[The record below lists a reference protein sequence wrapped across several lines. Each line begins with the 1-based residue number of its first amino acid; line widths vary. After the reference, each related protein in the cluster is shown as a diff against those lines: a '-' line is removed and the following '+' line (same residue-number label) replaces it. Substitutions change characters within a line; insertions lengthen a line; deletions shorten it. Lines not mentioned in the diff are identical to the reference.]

1 MEEARS
7 FEAIAF
13 PFTVGLAAGLL
24 LPEQLYAMG
33 GIHLLGGL
41 ACLGAVFMSL
51 LMLWRGGGRMEMALL
66 MICTGLCCT
75 AANRLGGSV
84 SPPAGGLEALKD
96 LLAGLP
102 FPHERTAPLL
112 TALFTGDRTA
122 LGRDTLHIFRSSGAS
137 HILALSGLHLGILYL
152 VMTRVLSILGNSP
165 LARIVRSVVAIVPA
179 GAFCLATGASPS
191 LVRAFLFILLGE
203 ACNLLHRPRNAWHIL
218 LVALTLQAA
227 IDPSQVATIGFQ
239 LSYLAMTGIILIFP
253 ILDRWY
259 PADGR
264 FDPIRKVWRGAALT
278 LSCQLTTAPLAWLT
292 FHTFPRHFLLTNL
305 LAMPLTTLLMVLGI
319 TTVALGAAGI
329 CPMLLI
335 RLTDLAAS
343 ALLFCLEVIAG
354 M

>member
-1 MEEARS
+1 MEEAKS

-13 PFTVGLAAGLL
+13 PFAVGLVAGLL
-24 LPEQLYAMG
+24 LPEPLYATG
-33 GIHLLGGL
+33 GIHLLGSLG
-41 ACLGAVFMSL
+41 CLGAVLFSL
-51 LMLWRGGGRMEMALL
+51 LLLWRGGGRMEVALL
-66 MICTGLCCT
+66 MICTGLCC
-75 AANRLGGSV
+75 AAADRLGGGWT
-84 SPPAGGLEALKD
+84 PPAGGLEGLKG

-122 LGRDTLHIFRSSGAS
+122 LGRDTIALFRSSGAS

-152 VMTRVLSILGNSP
+152 IITRVLSVLGKRPIARVARS
-165 LARIVRSVVAIVPA
+165 LAAIIPA

-191 LVRAFLFILLGE
+191 LVRAFLFILLSE
-203 ACNLLHRPRNAWHIL
+203 ACGLLHRPRNAWHIL

-227 IDPSQVATIGFQ
+227 INPSQVATVGFQ
-239 LSYLAMTGIILIFP
+239 LSYLAMCGIILIYP
-253 ILDRWY
+253 VLKNWY
-259 PADGR
+259 PSDGR
-264 FDPIRKVWRGAALT
+264 FDPIRKVWKGAALA
-278 LSCQLTTAPLAWLT
+278 LSCQLTTAPLAW
-292 FHTFPRHFLLTNL
+292 FYFRTFPRHFLLTNL
-305 LAMPLTTLLMVLGI
+305 LAMPLTTALMVLGVA
-319 TTVALGAAGI
+319 TVTLTAADI